1 ALSFYVN
8 HASYSSFLCF
18 CPTVVILTSTCI
30 LILLRTR
37 LIFIVL
43 LSFSVR
49 SHLKRVILSLLR
61 EMDLAALAQG
71 VRNVLS
77 SSTRSSA
84 EEEVESNSVRSPR
97 GPPAR
102 VGLVFDTSE
111 ANFLGGFIPVLLE
124 KVRHPYCRPEF
135 LYFTDDDI
143 AISADKSIRPVIC
156 PKNADRMPLLVGY
169 AETINGGKTLQNED
183 QATARLLQIVQQGY
197 DAEVA
202 KELDRKRHT
211 KPLSNGRRISDDEP
225 LGSPTLSL
233 GSDSPSLIAPRL
245 EAAFFAI
252 FDGHAGTGAS
262 IMASRCLHE
271 HIKSRLSEVL
281 ESLIEMDRQEN
292 FMSSK
297 FRSNSVYSLGKGQS
311 RREKSTIN
319 ADSLVIGAIES
330 AYVDMDAQIAE
341 EKQVFKIP
349 GGCAVISA
357 TILLGKIYVANA
369 GDCRAVLVTS
379 EKVEA
384 LSRDLTPAA
393 DSERKRLQEIA
404 YRNPE
409 YIGSCFSR
417 LEYARHL
424 TKKDLRKKVLYRDWF
439 MEGWSVK
446 TVRDSDL
453 RPPLIN
459 DRFKK
464 KRLLNTI
471 GVSRGFGDHH
481 LLTVDDKLSI
491 KPFLSAVPEVR
502 VFDIRSLSTLTDKDV
517 LILGSDG
524 VWDVISNEDA
534 SLIVKSS
541 LSSSDPSDPSRYCAA
556 AQELATAA
564 RGNTTESYK
573 WMMTCGGLASTDDIT
588 VFVIPL
594 KYCIAPPQGEDEE
607 DDDEM
612 INLD

>member
-1 ALSFYVN
+1 
-8 HASYSSFLCF
+8 
-18 CPTVVILTSTCI
+18 
-30 LILLRTR
+30 
-37 LIFIVL
+37 
-43 LSFSVR
+43 
-49 SHLKRVILSLLR
+49 
-61 EMDLAALAQG
+61 MDLSVLAQG

-77 SSTRSSA
+77 SSSRSSA
-84 EEEVESNSVRSPR
+84 EDDDDTDNSHVTG
-97 GPPAR
+97 GPLAR
-102 VGLVFDTSE
+102 VGMVVDMSD
-111 ANFLGGFIPVLLE
+111 ANFIGGFIPVLLE

-135 LYFTDDDI
+135 LYFTEDDI

-169 AETINGGKTLQNED
+169 AETINAGKTQQNED
-183 QATARLLQIVQQGY
+183 QATARLLHIVQQGY
-197 DAEVA
+197 EAEEA
-202 KELDRKRHT
+202 KELDRKHNG
-211 KPLSNGRRISDDEP
+211 PISNGRRVSDDEP
-225 LGSPTLSL
+225 LGSPTISL
-233 GSDSPSLIAPRL
+233 RSDSPSLIAPRI

-252 FDGHAGTGAS
+252 FDGHAGTGAA

-271 HIKSRLSEVL
+271 HIKVGLFSRLSEVL

-292 FMSSK
+292 FIMSK
-297 FRSNSVYSLGKGQS
+297 CRSESAYSLGKGVS
-311 RREKSTIN
+311 RREKQSIN
-319 ADSLVIGAIES
+319 ADSLVIGALES

-357 TILLGKIYVANA
+357 IILLGKIYVANA

-379 EKVEA
+379 DKVEA

-393 DSERKRLQEIA
+393 ESERKRMQEIA

-424 TKKDLRKKVLYRDWF
+424 TKKDMRKKVLYRDWF
-439 MEGWSVK
+439 MDGWSVK
-446 TVRDSDL
+446 TVRDGDL

-471 GVSRGFGDHH
+471 GVSRGLGDHH
-481 LLTVDDKLSI
+481 LLTVDDKISI
-491 KPFLSAVPEVR
+491 KPFLSSVPEVR

-517 LILGSDG
+517 LILASDG
-524 VWDVISNEDA
+524 LWDVITNEDA
-534 SLIVKSS
+534 GLIVKSA

-556 AQELATAA
+556 AQELVTAA
-564 RGNTTESYK
+564 RGNPTESYK
-573 WMMTCGGLASTDDIT
+573 WMMNCGGLASTDDIT

-594 KYCIAPPQGEDEE
+594 KYCIAPPHGEEEE
-607 DDDEM
+607 DDEEM

>member
-1 ALSFYVN
+1 
-8 HASYSSFLCF
+8 
-18 CPTVVILTSTCI
+18 
-30 LILLRTR
+30 
-37 LIFIVL
+37 
-43 LSFSVR
+43 
-49 SHLKRVILSLLR
+49 
-61 EMDLAALAQG
+61 MDLAALAQG
-71 VRNVLS
+71 MRNVLS
-77 SSTRSSA
+77 SSSRSSA
-84 EEEVESNSVRSPR
+84 EEEDESNSARSPG

-102 VGLVFDTSE
+102 VGLVVDMSD

-135 LYFTDDDI
+135 LYFTEDDI
-143 AISADKSIRPVIC
+143 TISADKSIRPVIC

-169 AETINGGKTLQNED
+169 AETINAGKTQQNED

-197 DAEVA
+197 EAEVA
-202 KELDRKRHT
+202 KELDRKRVT
-211 KPLSNGRRISDDEP
+211 KPASNGRRLSDDEP
-225 LGSPTLSL
+225 LGSPTISL
-233 GSDSPSLIAPRL
+233 GSDSPSLISPRL
-245 EAAFFAI
+245 EAAFIAI
-252 FDGHAGTGAS
+252 FDGHAGTGAA

-271 HIKSRLSEVL
+271 HIKVISTQSRLSGVL

-292 FMSSK
+292 FMNSK
-297 FRSNSVYSLGKGQS
+297 FRSDSMYSLGKGQS
-311 RREKSTIN
+311 SRREKSSIN
-319 ADSLVIGAIES
+319 ADSLVIGALES
-330 AYVDMDAQIAE
+330 AYLDMDAQIAE
-341 EKQVFKIP
+341 EKQVFKIN

-357 TILLGKIYVANA
+357 TILLGKVYIANA
-369 GDCRAVLVTS
+369 GDCRAVLITS

-409 YIGSCFSR
+409 HIGSCFSR

-481 LLTVDDKLSI
+481 LLTVDDKLPI
-491 KPFLSAVPEVR
+491 KPFLSSVPEVR
-502 VFDIRSLSTLTDKDV
+502 VFDIRSLSTLTDRDV
-517 LILGSDG
+517 IIMGSDG
-524 VWDVISNEDA
+524 LWDVISNEDA
-534 SLIVKSS
+534 ALIVKSS
-541 LSSSDPSDPSRYCAA
+541 LSSSDPTDPARYCAA

-564 RGNTTESYK
+564 RGNPTDSYK
-573 WMMTCGGLASTDDIT
+573 WMMNCGGLASTDDIT

-594 KYCIAPPQGEDEE
+594 KYCIAPPQNEEDEE
-607 DDDEM
+607 DDEM